1 MRETLSAHRSQLN
14 ESEEQTRALRQEL
27 QEQQRQS
34 AADGAASAQ
43 VSTNRLQTM
52 YLAGLRCSH

>member
-27 QEQQRQS
+27 QEQQWQS

-43 VSTNRLQTM
+43 VSTNRLQTR